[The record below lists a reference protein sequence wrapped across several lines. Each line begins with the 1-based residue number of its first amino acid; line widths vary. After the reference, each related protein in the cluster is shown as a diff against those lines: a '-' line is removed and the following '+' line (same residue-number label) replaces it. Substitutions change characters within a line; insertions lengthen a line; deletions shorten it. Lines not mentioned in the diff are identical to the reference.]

1 MTNKKN
7 TTQKHK
13 QRGGQKINYLKNY
26 VWRMELSK
34 RWWMS
39 RLFIVAI
46 EKCNASKSDKI
57 EAKQSKNRMNL
68 QIDGHDHTNKTR

>member
-1 MTNKKN
+1 
-7 TTQKHK
+7 
-13 QRGGQKINYLKNY
+13 
-26 VWRMELSK
+26 
-34 RWWMS
+34 MS

-57 EAKQSKNRMNL
+57 EAKQSKNIMNL